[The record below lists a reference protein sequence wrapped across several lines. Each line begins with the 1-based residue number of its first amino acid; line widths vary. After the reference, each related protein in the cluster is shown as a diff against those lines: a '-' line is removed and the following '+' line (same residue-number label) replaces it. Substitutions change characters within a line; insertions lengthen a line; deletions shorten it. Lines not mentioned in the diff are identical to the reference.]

1 MKLKFTFRVLMLVT
15 VAITAVSM
23 EALAQ
28 NTPIREWDF
37 NRTAYAVGRCQDQ
50 GSLINT
56 GVELGDW
63 TKENVSMP
71 IQEAYWTEDSVLSY
85 RDVTKS
91 SWFAFTAYEVKDH
104 VIQGKDPKRLNDTW
118 PMFGSMLDNIVIN
131 APVGAFGFCNEADPN
146 QTDIDQQE
154 RFLILKKGAS
164 FKLTGLQIGDY
175 IIIKMDRTGAVTAN
189 LHITNAKD
197 ALGNNIDPDDDY
209 GIGGCQW
216 FDEGG
221 KKYWKGEYVFIATS
235 TDMTFSFVGDDHGQT
250 LKLYNIRQFRD
261 PATYPSENS
270 IVCARHFGQT
280 FYYDYRDLVNNDDN
294 PSSKTGSYE
303 LHFRGKAEKTFV
315 VDVVKSGTLS
325 FNINDFKQINEYKW
339 KLKSNPG
346 EWGIF
351 KVRMACKEHG
361 GKYYT
366 DYADRICSQ
375 TVLRKATYPCTWDFT
390 DLQTY
395 FDDGDAWKENPNIS
409 QSPIFGHPELAFWT
423 LEGDFYGE
431 HKYSFQMGVDKYG
444 ENAGH
449 HAQYVNGGELHIAD
463 HAFPELEGLGVSAFA
478 WGGHLYNDLLKISKD
493 GIELSSDATKPF
505 KFTIPEIG
513 GDSEAAAVYVRVKKN
528 ASGFV
533 AKAQVGSNAVSNM
546 ELVGED
552 GDECVY
558 RTSQIT
564 TNDWVT
570 LQLTGCTV
578 KKIAVTK
585 DFKSVNSYGYSTES
599 RTRAID
605 HSLTPYFSAGNIKA
619 YSVSKVDYD
628 NSEIQLAEVDK
639 ILPAASANGDAGLGV
654 ILYNTKEGTDKT
666 FSGFGLF
673 VADIHD
679 TETLSGTN
687 LLCANL
693 EQNNSIGANPGEYTN
708 YLLNAKGK
716 NPVTG
721 KTVEGIAFYR
731 ASETANLGP
740 NKAYLPILTS
750 AVQPST
756 GNLGGAKMH
765 IVFVDENDV
774 EDNTTVTAVTGI
786 EVNDAAE
793 EDSYY
798 TLSGIKIGRPTK
810 SGIYIKNGKKIII
823 K

>member
-37 NRTAYAVGRCQDQ
+37 NRTAYAVGRCQDP

-104 VIQGKDPKRLNDTW
+104 VIQGEDPKRLNDPW

-197 ALGNNIDPDDDY
+197 ALGNNIDPNDNY

-235 TDMTFSFVGDDHGQT
+235 TDMTFSFVGDDNGQT
-250 LKLYNIRQFRD
+250 LKLYNIRQFRN

-325 FNINDFKQINEYKW
+325 FNINNFKQINDYKW

-395 FDDGDAWKENPNIS
+395 FDEHAWKENPVNLEN
-409 QSPIFGHPELAFWT
+409 QDGDLAFWKLGGT
-423 LEGDFYGE
+423 WGAE
-431 HKYSFQMGVDKYG
+431 HTFNFQMGVDKYG

-528 ASGFV
+528 ESGFV

-605 HSLTPYFSAGNIKA
+605 HNLTPYFTAGKVKA
-619 YSVSKVDYD
+619 YGVSDVDYD
-628 NSEIQLAEVDK
+628 NSKIVLSEVDK
-639 ILPAASANGDAGLGV
+639 ILPAASNNGDAGLGV
-654 ILYNTKEGTDKT
+654 ILYNSEEKSFD
-666 FSGFGLF
+666 FGLF

-679 TETLSGTN
+679 TETMSGTN
-687 LLCANL
+687 MLCANL
-693 EQNNSIGANPGEYTN
+693 TQNNEIGKNNDGSTVN
-708 YLLNAKGK
+708 YLLNAQGK
-716 NPVTG
+716 NVVTG
-721 KTVEGIAFYR
+721 ETVTGIAFYR
-731 ASETANLGP
+731 ASKTAKLGP
-740 NKAYLPILTS
+740 NKAYLPMS
-750 AVQPST
+750 ASA
-756 GNLGGAKMH
+756 GSKMSM
-765 IVFVDENDV
+765 VFAVEDDDENGEATGIAV
-774 EDNTTVTAVTGI
+774 VSTKRTEDNA
-786 EVNDAAE
+786 
-793 EDSYY
+793 YY
-798 TLSGIKIGRPTK
+798 TLSGVKVERPTK

>member
-71 IQEAYWTEDSVLSY
+71 IQEAYWTEDSILSY

-104 VIQGKDPKRLNDTW
+104 VIQGNDPKRLNDPW

-197 ALGNNIDPDDDY
+197 ALGNNIDPNDNY

-235 TDMTFSFVGDDHGQT
+235 TDMTFSFVGDDNGQT
-250 LKLYNIRQFRD
+250 LKLYNIRQFRN

-270 IVCARHFGQT
+270 IVCARHYGQT
-280 FYYDYRDLVNNDDN
+280 FYYDYRDLTNNDEN
-294 PSSKTGSYE
+294 PSSKTGNYE

-325 FNINDFKQINEYKW
+325 FTTDDFTKINDYKW
-339 KLKSNPG
+339 KLKSKPG

-351 KVRMACKEHG
+351 KVRMASKDHS

-395 FDDGDAWKENPNIS
+395 FDEYAWKENPVNLEN
-409 QSPIFGHPELAFWT
+409 QDGDLAFWKLGGT
-423 LEGDFYGE
+423 WGAE
-431 HKYSFQMGVDKYG
+431 HTFNFQMGVDKYG

-528 ASGFV
+528 ESGFV

-605 HSLTPYFSAGNIKA
+605 HNLTPYFTAGKVKA
-619 YSVSKVDYD
+619 YSVSDVDYD
-628 NSEIQLAEVDK
+628 NSKIVLSEVDK
-639 ILPAASANGDAGLGV
+639 ILPAASNNGDAGLGV
-654 ILYNTKEGTDKT
+654 ILYNKEKT
-666 FSGFGLF
+666 SLEGFGLF

-679 TETLSGTN
+679 KDNNDLKLSAESN
-687 LLCANL
+687 KLCANL
-693 EQNNSIGANPGEYTN
+693 TQNNSIGANPGEYTN
-708 YLLNAKGK
+708 YLLNAKGT
-716 NPVTG
+716 NPVNG

-731 ASETANLGP
+731 ASKTAKLGP

-756 GNLGGAKMH
+756 GNLGGAKMQ
-765 IVFVDENDV
+765 IVFADPDDA
-774 EDNTTVTAVTGI
+774 EDDATVTAVKEI
-786 EVNDAAE
+786 EVSNAAE
-793 EDSYY
+793 ENTCY
-798 TLSGIKIGRPTK
+798 TLSGIKIDRPTK